1 MPFGWLIAERRIL
14 YGSGHGTGRRK
25 AQMGLLGKR
34 SGRVV
39 RSVAG
44 LAFVALLS
52 GCSFVPDWADPTD
65 WSYRWAN
72 PVNWYEGV
80 LGKDDSTIVVTTDS
94 SVPGEDEDFP
104 SLSSVPDRPIT
115 VETSEERAVVAEG
128 LVADREQARYTDEV
142 IRTGPEPV
150 EIAAAD
156 FVEPAPTATLEEIK
170 PAVTAEPSEPRQAL
184 TLDPLEP
191 LPETPPAVTVE
202 PMDPLEGLTAVP
214 TITELTQPDFAS
226 GPVAPAAVE
235 LVAYAPGQEM
245 LSQVFAQLLG
255 ESASTVSTAPANMAF
270 SAPTAEPLGAG
281 ATEVPDVV
289 RDTYN
294 ESLASSAVALGAE
307 TFEASAA
314 AARGGLYQGAVINFN
329 IGSSRIAPSD
339 RDALQQVVAEHKAR
353 GGFVRVVGHASS
365 RTRDLP
371 IDRHMLVNFRIS
383 LERAEAVARE
393 LVRLGVSPA
402 AIFIEARSDA
412 EPVYYESMPAGEAEN
427 RRAEV
432 FLEF

>member
-1 MPFGWLIAERRIL
+1 
-14 YGSGHGTGRRK
+14 
-25 AQMGLLGKR
+25 MGLLGKR

-39 RSVAG
+39 RSIAG
-44 LAFVALLS
+44 LAFVAVLG
-52 GCSFVPDWADPTD
+52 GCSFVPDWADPTE

-80 LGKDDSTIVVTTDS
+80 FGEDDSAIVVSTDPG
-94 SVPGEDEDFP
+94 VPGEDEDFP

-115 VETSEERAVVAEG
+115 VETSEDRAVVAEG

-142 IRTGPEPV
+142 IRTDPEPV

-156 FVEPAPTATLEEIK
+156 FVEPAPKAALEEIE

-191 LPETPPAVTVE
+191 LPETPPVTVA
-202 PMDPLEGLTAVP
+202 PMEPLEELTAVP
-214 TITELTQPDFAS
+214 TISELAQSDFAS

-255 ESASTVSTAPANMAF
+255 ESASTVTTAPANMAF

-281 ATEVPDVV
+281 ATAVPDVV
-289 RDTYN
+289 RETYN
-294 ESLASSAVALGAE
+294 ESLAASAVGLGAE
-307 TFEASAA
+307 TFEAPAA
-314 AARGGLYQGAVINFN
+314 AGPGGLYQGAVINFN
-329 IGSSRIAPSD
+329 VGSSRISPSY
-339 RDALQQVVAEHKAR
+339 REALQQVVAEHEAR
-353 GGFVRVVGHASS
+353 GGFIRVVGHASS

-393 LVRLGVSPA
+393 LVRLGASPGVV
-402 AIFIEARSDA
+402 FIEARSDA

>member
-1 MPFGWLIAERRIL
+1 MELR
-14 YGSGHGTGRRK
+14 GRRSRRGRL
-25 AQMGLLGKR
+25 AR
-34 SGRVV
+34 ST
-39 RSVAG
+39 AG
-44 LAFVALLS
+44 LVLVATLG

-80 LGKDDSTIVVTTDS
+80 FGQDDSAIAVTTDS
-94 SVPGEDEDFP
+94 GVPGEDDDFP
-104 SLSSVPDRPIT
+104 SLNSVPDRPIT
-115 VETSEERAVVAEG
+115 VETSEERAAVAEG

-150 EIAAAD
+150 EIEVAD
-156 FVEPAPTATLEEIK
+156 FVEPPPTAALEEIEPVA
-170 PAVTAEPSEPRQAL
+170 PATVDAPRQAM

-191 LPETPPAVTVE
+191 MPEPAPAVTVA
-202 PMDPLEGLTAVP
+202 PMDLAEGLTAVP
-214 TITELTQPDFAS
+214 TVTALTQSDLGGRA
-226 GPVAPAAVE
+226 VVPAAAVD
-235 LVAYAPGQEM
+235 LVAYAPGQEV

-255 ESASTVSTAPANMAF
+255 ESASTVTTAPASMAF
-270 SAPTAEPLGAG
+270 SAPAAEPMGPS
-281 ATEVPDVV
+281 ATALPDVV
-289 RDTYN
+289 RETYN
-294 ESLASSAVALGAE
+294 AALSTAATSVGTAE
-307 TFEASAA
+307 FETSAA

-329 IGSSRIAPSD
+329 VGSSRVAASY
-339 RDALQQVVAEHKAR
+339 RDALQEVVAEHEAR
-353 GGFVRVVGHASS
+353 GGFIRVVGHASS

-402 AIFIEARSDA
+402 SVYIEARSDA

-427 RRAEV
+427 RRAEI